1 MADIAVLPDFTVAV
15 YTRADKPVILPAG
28 LALRPTRWGED
39 VVGGYDTATIEAQGP
54 EAALNALGGWL
65 RYGVEIRGAGGLL
78 WEGRIGEISLRL
90 GNATVTLSTERMFN
104 AVNVIYSYTAD
115 DGGGETGVTGWLV
128 DDAAAAEYG
137 RKEALHS
144 AGGEMTEDQALALRR
159 TVLNACLGAGRL
171 PDVMLD
177 GAGDEY
183 GATLHCVG
191 AFQDLDWRYYEDAG
205 GYESHEETGGGRV
218 LLGWGYTANTI
229 GFVSAPN
236 NRILDWGGKL
246 GALDEGDQVKVS
258 GSAGNNGA
266 KVVAAPVDGDPQTYT
281 AGTISFD
288 PTDDIKDSA
297 QGLGFVRAKEGI
309 RVTGSP
315 NNDGYYFV
323 GEVTAS
329 DRVEASA
336 GYGALPIQSD
346 SAGPNVTIAMAHN
359 VETKTA
365 LAHELPGA
373 TVTLMAYGQQ
383 VAQGFQVT
391 NGPWQAGE
399 AAVHIAKHG
408 APADDLVVEIRADNG
423 GLPGVVIASGLL
435 DSDNVPPKTRA
446 WRSVQ
451 MVTPVTLTNGVP
463 YWINVKRL
471 GAADPDNYYSLSIDT
486 DATYTRG
493 SLRLWDGGAWQTRAA
508 AAHMPFRVWGT
519 LDTTEKIREIVQACG
534 GGVRD
539 AYAQTPAGVR
549 TRKGRDGRSTAGDEV
564 RQLMKMGDSLGRR
577 MFGIVREGGTLAI
590 DYETAAG
597 TAPMLWREDGK
608 IRRADGGLLPNGV
621 LPVGRWVQVE
631 QFLVGSQPVQ
641 GGAFLVG
648 HAEYDAEQGA
658 WSLRRLDTRDPFDI
672 GAQQG

>member
-1 MADIAVLPDFTVAV
+1 MADNVGDFAVAV
-15 YTRADKPVILPAG
+15 YTRADKPVALPAG

-54 EAALNALGGWL
+54 ESALSALANWL

-78 WEGRIGEISLRL
+78 WAGRIGEISLRL

-104 AVNVIYSYTAD
+104 AINVIYSYTAD
-115 DGGGETGVTGWLV
+115 DGGGETGETGWLV
-128 DDAAAAEYG
+128 DDANANEYG
-137 RKEALHS
+137 RKDALHS
-144 AGGEMTEDQALALRR
+144 AGGEITKDQALAMRL
-159 TVLNACLGAGRL
+159 TVLNACLQTGAI
-171 PDVMLD
+171 PDVALD
-177 GAGDEY
+177 GGGEEY
-183 GATLHCVG
+183 AATLQCSG
-191 AFQDLDWRYYEDAG
+191 AFSDLDWRYYEDAA

-218 LLGWGYTANTI
+218 LLGWGLTANTI
-229 GFVSAPN
+229 GFVGAPN
-236 NRILDWGGKL
+236 NRILDFGGKL
-246 GALDEGDQVKVS
+246 TALDEGDQVKVG
-258 GSAGNNGA
+258 GSTGNNGA
-266 KVVAAPVDGDPQTYT
+266 KVIKAPVDGDPQSYT
-281 AGTISFD
+281 ANTIDFD
-288 PTDDIKDSA
+288 PSDDIRDSA
-297 QGLGFVRAKEGI
+297 QGLGFIRSKEGI

-315 NNDGYYFV
+315 NNDGYYFI
-323 GEVTAS
+323 GEVTAPN
-329 DRVEASA
+329 RVEASA

-346 SAGPNVTIAMAHN
+346 SAGPSVTIAMAHN
-359 VETKTA
+359 VETETA

-373 TVTLMAYGQQ
+373 TVTLTAYGQQ
-383 VAQGFQVT
+383 TAQGFQVV

-399 AAVHIAKHG
+399 VAVHVAKHG
-408 APADDLVVEIRADNG
+408 APTDDLVVEIRADNG

-508 AAHMPFRVWGT
+508 AAHMPFKVWGT